1 MFVDIFPKKQIRAI
15 QFLDAIA
22 SQEIPSIQVTY
33 SLTYSLTELKSTS
46 IQIALPFIEV
56 QIVKETI
63 TTITGNRANESM
75 TTITATTATKAFLS
89 LQPETLRQLNI

>member
-1 MFVDIFPKKQIRAI
+1 MVPSLF
-15 QFLDAIA
+15 FLDAIA

-63 TTITGNRANESM
+63 TTIMDNRANESI